1 MNIRDISNAV
11 IEACDDVAAWVNH
24 VPLDFYVHDFSEE
37 EMQAFCQCCWSS
49 DVPLAHYG
57 DKVVSYYTITKSNR
71 PLDDIYLRRIGLGHN
86 DFTICLYEIQF
97 FRCER
102 GWKNHNKCIGS
113 WETLHPYSRTEDFF
127 SLPSY
132 GPRDSDCIIL
142 SRESQFYDR
151 ATKDW
156 TSGEDLCKYGDL
168 LRYLG
173 ESHKALEWY
182 EKSDAAG
189 FAWAAYNIGDYYAS
203 ATDNLK
209 AKQWFARAAELGLP
223 EGMERLKLLMD

>member
-1 MNIRDISNAV
+1 MNIWDVANTV
-11 IEACDDVAAWVNH
+11 IEACEDASAWVNH

-37 EMQAFCQCCWSS
+37 EMQAFCQRCWSS
-49 DVPLAHYG
+49 GVPLAHYG
-57 DKVVSYYTITKSNR
+57 DKVVSYYTIKESNHLLADVFYSTR
-71 PLDDIYLRRIGLGHN
+71 WPHN
-86 DFTICLYEIQF
+86 DYTVSLYEIQF
-97 FRCER
+97 FRRER
-102 GWKNHNKCIGS
+102 GWKNHNKRIGS
-113 WETLHPYSRTEDFF
+113 WETLHSYSRTENFF
-127 SLPSY
+127 GLPSY

-173 ESHKALEWY
+173 ERNKALEWY

-189 FAWAAYNIGDYYAS
+189 FAWAAYNIGDFYAS

-209 AKQWFARAAELGLP
+209 AKQWFARAAELDLP